1 MRGNSTAPFHSQP
14 DLALRRAAVLRLLPQ
29 KELFAMNRCPV
40 PSRLVRRLSPLVAA
54 LALSAVLTA
63 CHRADPQPEVV
74 RAVKLMTVGGE
85 SSAHMQEY
93 AGVIA
98 ARTESRL
105 GFRVAG
111 KLTQRAVDVGQR
123 VQAGQVLAQL
133 DAQDY
138 RLAADAARAQVTAA
152 TTQRDLAQADVGR
165 YRALREKN
173 FISAA
178 EMDRREAQL
187 KGAQATLDQA
197 RAQLATQSNQAAYTQ
212 LVADAAGVITGV
224 DAEVGQVVSAGAPV
238 VRLARDGARDAVF
251 AVPEDQV
258 PLFRPGTAMQ
268 VRSWA
273 TGQSLAGQ
281 VREVAAAADPVS
293 RTYAVKVALNGETAP
308 ALGAT
313 VYARLDAI
321 ASGPALIGLPT
332 SALRESGGKTEVWVY
347 DPKAAT
353 VQTRAVTVAGM
364 DGNQVRIAQ
373 GLKPGEQ
380 VVVAGVHVLT
390 HGQVV
395 RVYQP
400 KGEQNPAAG
409 SNTASAS
416 TAENA
421 GVNASAAQAS
431 AAGGAAVSAVPVA
444 PALGEAA
451 LAPSAPSASATR

>member
-1 MRGNSTAPFHSQP
+1 
-14 DLALRRAAVLRLLPQ
+14 
-29 KELFAMNRCPV
+29 MNRRLA
-40 PSRLVRRLSPLVAA
+40 PSRPARRFLPLAAA
-54 LALSAVLTA
+54 LALSAGLTA
-63 CHRADPQPEVV
+63 CHRVEPQPEVV

-85 SSAHMQEY
+85 SDKHTQEY

-123 VQAGQVLAQL
+123 VQAGQLLAQL

-165 YRALREKN
+165 YRALRDKN

-197 RAQLATQSNQAAYTQ
+197 RAQLAAQSNQAGYTQ

-293 RTYAVKVALNGETAP
+293 RTYAVKVALNGEAAP

-313 VYARLDAI
+313 VYARLDGI
-321 ASGPALIGLPT
+321 AAGPALIGLPT

-353 VQTRAVTVAGM
+353 VQARAVTVAGV
-364 DGNQVRIAQ
+364 DGNRVRIAQ
-373 GLKPGEQ
+373 GLQPGEQ
-380 VVVAGVHVLT
+380 VVVAGVHVLNN
-390 HGQVV
+390 GQKV

-400 KGEQNPAAG
+400 KGEQNLAAG
-409 SNTASAS
+409 SNTAESGPA
-416 TAENA
+416 AA
-421 GVNASAAQAS
+421 GGGAGDLAAQTPVAPAS
-431 AAGGAAVSAVPVA
+431 AAGGSVA
-444 PALGEAA
+444 PASVAPVPAA
-451 LAPSAPSASATR
+451 SGPAAVTPSASSASAAR